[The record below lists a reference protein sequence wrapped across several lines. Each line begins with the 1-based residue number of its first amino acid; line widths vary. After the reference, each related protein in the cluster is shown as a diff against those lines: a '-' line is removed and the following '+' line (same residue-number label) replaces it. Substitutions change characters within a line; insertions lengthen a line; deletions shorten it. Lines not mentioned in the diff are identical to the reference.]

1 MARKYNWR
9 RVKKHFSY
17 DVVQAAKAVN
27 CSVATIRNW
36 TKQGLP
42 VMADQKPFLIDGHDL
57 QAFARQ
63 KSDAQKGEKPK
74 TNAPWNYFACFR
86 CKGFRKPYLLLVD
99 YTASSPDKGRLSSI
113 CEVCD
118 CNIVKF
124 CKADQLPKISATLFV
139 THQSGPTTLFDPET
153 P

>member
-1 MARKYNWR
+1 MARKYDWR

-17 DVVQAAKAVN
+17 DVIQAAKAVN
-27 CSVATIRNW
+27 CSVPTIRSW
-36 TKQGLP
+36 IKQGLQ

-57 QAFARQ
+57 REFARH
-63 KSDAQKGEKPK
+63 KSEAQKWPKPV

-86 CKGFRKPYLLLVD
+86 CKGFRKPYLLMVD
-99 YTASSPDKGRLSSI
+99 YIARSPDKGRLKSI

-118 CNIVKF
+118 GNIVKY
-124 CKADQLPKISATLFV
+124 CKADQLPKFSATLHV
-139 THQSGPTTLFDPET
+139 SHQSGPNTLSDHET